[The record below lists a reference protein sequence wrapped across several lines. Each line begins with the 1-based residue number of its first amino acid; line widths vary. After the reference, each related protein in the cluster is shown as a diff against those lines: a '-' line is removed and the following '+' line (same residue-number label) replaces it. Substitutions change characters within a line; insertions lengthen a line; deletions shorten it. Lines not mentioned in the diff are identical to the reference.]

1 MENISN
7 SFSSAEIAVLVMLFA
22 AGVGSILCVTV
33 IGFVSVL
40 VHIAQHILSNLLGTK
55 SSDSNIE

>member
-1 MENISN
+1 
-7 SFSSAEIAVLVMLFA
+7 MLFV

-40 VHIAQHILSNLLGTK
+40 VRIAYHILSNLIGAK
-55 SSDSNIE
+55 SDDRSIE

>member
-1 MENISN
+1 
-7 SFSSAEIAVLVMLFA
+7 MLFV

-40 VHIAQHILSNLLGTK
+40 VRIAQHILSNLIGTK
-55 SSDSNIE
+55 SSDNRTE

>member
-7 SFSSAEIAVLVMLFA
+7 SLAVQKIVVLVMLFV

-40 VHIAQHILSNLLGTK
+40 VHIARHILSNLLGTK
-55 SSDSNIE
+55 SSDNSIE